1 MITIL
6 TILQLVNSET
16 LGTYWLLSSESK
28 KEEIKQNEKVFE
40 SLYSV

>member
-6 TILQLVNSET
+6 TSLQLVNSET
-16 LGTYWLLSSESK
+16 LGTYKLLSSESK
-28 KEEIKQNEKVFE
+28 KEIKQNEKVFE